1 MTTSRFLQIH
11 TLHSYSAALLN
22 LDDSGLAKRIKYG
35 GAMRTR
41 VSSQCLKRHWRL
53 ADDPHALLKIAGAE
67 DAFRSRELVTLKVLE
82 PLSASYKPLTL
93 AVLNDTFQKHV
104 YGDKGTDKKSRQTL
118 LLGAPELRWLA
129 KEADSLAPQI
139 EAALS
144 APNSDATDKK
154 AVAQALKDADGI
166 LKPWVSD
173 KKNNLSTL
181 REQNALN
188 AGLPA
193 ALFGRMVTSDP
204 AANIEAPI
212 HVAHAFTVH
221 EEETESDY
229 FTAVDDLKRDEDDSG
244 ADTIQETE
252 LMSGLFYGY
261 AVVDVPGLVSNLTGC
276 ERPEW
281 TSADRTMAAE
291 VVHNLIYLIAEVSP
305 GAKLGSTAPYGR
317 AEMVLVEAGDRQ
329 PRSLSAAFRTPVRAD
344 LYAALKASAE
354 HLATMDRLYET
365 GEARRTLH
373 PMNEDVFRSA
383 PRGSLREI
391 AEWAKAA
398 VLNGEATR

>member
-1 MTTSRFLQIH
+1 MTIARFLQIH

-22 LDDSGLAKRIKYG
+22 RDDSGLAKRIMYG
-35 GAMRTR
+35 GAIRTR
-41 VSSQCLKRHWRL
+41 ISSQCLKRHWRL
-53 ADDPHALLKIAGAE
+53 ADDPHAFLNIAGAE
-67 DAFRSRELVTLKVLE
+67 NAFRSRELVTQKVIH
-82 PLSASYKPLTL
+82 PLSKTYKPLTL
-93 AVLNDTFQKHV
+93 AVLNDAFQKHV
-104 YGDKGTDKKSRQTL
+104 YGDKGVDKKSRQTL

-129 KEADSLAPQI
+129 EQASALAPRV

-144 APNSDATDKK
+144 APDDNPTDKK
-154 AVAQALKDADGI
+154 AVAKALKDADNI

-204 AANIEAPI
+204 AANIDAPI

-252 LMSGLFYGY
+252 LTSGLFYGY
-261 AVVDVPGLVSNLTGC
+261 VVVDVPGLVSNLTGC
-276 ERPEW
+276 KRPEW
-281 TSADRTMAAE
+281 TEADRTMAAQ

-329 PRSLSAAFRTPVRAD
+329 PRSLSAAFRDPVKPD
-344 LYAALKASAE
+344 LYAALTRTAS
-354 HLATMDRLYET
+354 HLAMMDRLYET
-365 GEARRTLH
+365 GEARCCLH
-373 PMNEDVFRSA
+373 PMNEDVFTSA
-383 PRGSLREI
+383 PRGSLRQI
-391 AEWAKAA
+391 AEWAKTA
-398 VLNGEATR
+398 VLEGGVPR